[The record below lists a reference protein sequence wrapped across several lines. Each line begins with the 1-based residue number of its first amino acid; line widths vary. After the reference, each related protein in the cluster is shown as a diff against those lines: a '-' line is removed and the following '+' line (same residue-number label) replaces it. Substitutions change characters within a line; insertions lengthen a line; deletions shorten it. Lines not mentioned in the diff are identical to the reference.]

1 MGPVKASQVGYFAL
15 WYIGP
20 KQEVRRLDFMGLV
33 PEAAVNEGV
42 RLIFRAATAIL
53 LVAAQGGRACQLRA

>member
-1 MGPVKASQVGYFAL
+1 MKASQVGYLAL

-20 KQEVRRLDFMGLV
+20 MQEVRRLDFMGLV
-33 PEAAVNEGV
+33 PEAAVNEGI

-53 LVAAQGGRACQLRA
+53 LVAAPGGRACQLRA